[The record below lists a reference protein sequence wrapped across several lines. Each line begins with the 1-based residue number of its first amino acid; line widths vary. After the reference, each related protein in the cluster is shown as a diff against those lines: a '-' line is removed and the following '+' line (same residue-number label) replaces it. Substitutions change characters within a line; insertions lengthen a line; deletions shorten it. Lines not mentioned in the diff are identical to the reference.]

1 MRGACQGVFADI
13 AGDMRAYLK
22 SRPFC
27 ARDADQHFLRHR
39 VRKVAQRSML
49 AHDEWFDLPGYQAFS
64 PHVPMTVDAR
74 YAHVGANIDA
84 SSTQVAHA
92 APDGTRVRWPLYDAR
107 GQAVCSYDAVV
118 RDNGDGASIP
128 AP

>member
-39 VRKVAQRSML
+39 IRKVAQRSML
-49 AHDEWFDLPGYQAFS
+49 ANDEWFDLPGNQPFP

-74 YAHVGANIDA
+74 YAHAGANIGA
-84 SSTQVAHA
+84 PSMQVLHE
-92 APDGTRVRWPLYDAR
+92 APDGTPVRWTLYDAA
-107 GQAVCSYDAVV
+107 G
-118 RDNGDGASIP
+118 
-128 AP
+128 

>member
-1 MRGACQGVFADI
+1 
-13 AGDMRAYLK
+13 MRAYLK

-49 AHDEWFDLPGYQAFS
+49 AYDEWFDLPGYQAFS
-64 PHVPMTVDAR
+64 PHVPMTVDAC

-84 SSTQVAHA
+84 SSMRGAHA
-92 APDGTRVRWPLYDAR
+92 APDGTRVR
-107 GQAVCSYDAVV
+107 
-118 RDNGDGASIP
+118 
-128 AP
+128 